1 MLAGHSVY
9 VIAPTDNFCS
19 NFSTSARRNY
29 VDFAKLLIDAQN
41 SQPYD
46 AGLKI
51 TSRPVCL
58 HRNNDAC
65 EYYTLSLQMNLYTL
79 IIRIPSSI
87 YSHPLFPS
95 FFLSFFFF
103 TNVY

>member
-1 MLAGHSVY
+1 MLTGHSVY

-65 EYYTLSLQMNLYTL
+65 EYYTLSLQMNL
-79 IIRIPSSI
+79 PSSI